1 MIQKSRCSSLFAA
14 LVLLT
19 PACMHKR
26 KVVFEHDTLS
36 GRDTM
41 TYRGKAI
48 SPEEL
53 FDLGEKADFDQID
66 LIMKND
72 GQTEKL
78 DFKAWHT
85 GMRLIP
91 AAMQEGMI
99 E

>member
-1 MIQKSRCSSLFAA
+1 MIAGLLLLAA
-14 LVLLT
+14 SCAYRRT
-19 PACMHKR
+19 
-26 KVVFEHDTLS
+26 VVFDHDTLT
-36 GRDTM
+36 GRDTI

-53 FDLGEKADFDQID
+53 YELGEKADFGRID

-72 GQTEKL
+72 GTTQKL

-91 AAMQEGMI
+91 TAMQGDAVE
-99 E
+99 

>member
-1 MIQKSRCSSLFAA
+1 M
-14 LVLLT
+14 
-19 PACMHKR
+19 
-26 KVVFEHDTLS
+26 VFEHDTLK
-36 GRDTM
+36 GLDTM
-41 TYRGKAI
+41 NYRGRAI

-53 FDLGEKADFDQID
+53 FDLGEKAGFDQID

-78 DFKAWHT
+78 DFKKWHT

-91 AAMQEGMI
+91 GAMQSIQEGAI